1 MFLNHFPSSTTV
13 QTHGIT
19 CGQRVGRKRSAT
31 SARQTPQVFHILHAK
46 YFTIGTPIKALRI
59 FCSTYPSKR
68 RPRNRRRLLD
78 LPTAADS
85 KLAQH
90 DDGSCC
96 VLVTSKSPENAFMNA
111 WLRCLERLEAECT
124 PDAFHAWLKPLQAV
138 ETTSSLTLLAPNRF
152 VVDTVKEKYLT
163 RIVELTQHFQGS
175 QDFKVLLE
183 LGTLEKQP
191 AVERRLTA
199 AEGVVP
205 ATQSATHDARVKT
218 VQYISHLD
226 ASYTFDMFVEGKS
239 NQLGRAAAMQVA
251 LNPGVAY
258 NPLLLYGGTGLGKT
272 HLMHAAGNLMAQ
284 RQPGMRVMYLRSE
297 QFFAA
302 MMKALADKSMDAFKR
317 QFHTV
322 QALLIDDIQFFAGKD
337 RTQEEFFHTFNALFE
352 LKQQI
357 ILTCDKFPREVENLE
372 PRLKSRLGWGL
383 SVAIEPPDFET
394 RAAILFAKAEQK
406 GVVLP
411 QNVAFLMARRMRSN
425 VRDLEGALNT
435 LAARANLTNQPI
447 TEDFAQEALRDLL
460 RAQQAVIS
468 ISNIQKV
475 VADYFQI
482 RVSDLH
488 SPRRTQ
494 SLVRPRQLAMAL
506 ARELTEHSL
515 PEIGEAFGGRDH
527 TTVMHA
533 CREVKKRVGGDPK
546 TREDWDK
553 LMRRLAE

>member
-1 MFLNHFPSSTTV
+1 
-13 QTHGIT
+13 
-19 CGQRVGRKRSAT
+19 
-31 SARQTPQVFHILHAK
+31 
-46 YFTIGTPIKALRI
+46 
-59 FCSTYPSKR
+59 
-68 RPRNRRRLLD
+68 
-78 LPTAADS
+78 
-85 KLAQH
+85 
-90 DDGSCC
+90 
-96 VLVTSKSPENAFMNA
+96 
-111 WLRCLERLEAECT
+111 LEAECT

-138 ETTSSLTLLAPNRF
+138 ETPSSLTLLAPNRF
-152 VVDTVKEKYLT
+152 VVDTVKEKYLA
-163 RIVELTQHFQGS
+163 RIVELTQHFLGS

-205 ATQSATHDARVKT
+205 TTHSPSNDARVKPA
-218 VQYISHLD
+218 QYISHLD
-226 ASYTFDMFVEGKS
+226 ASYTFDTFVEGKS
-239 NQLGRAAAMQVA
+239 NQLGRAAALQVA